1 MFSSIRN
8 EKIFSDRINNKFD
21 DKIKDLNENDK
32 NQINNIKNLE
42 NEEFNLN
49 LKMEEEI
56 NEIKLKYQ
64 NLKKDI
70 ISKKEEEI
78 KKLNNLNNETYFWFK
93 VLTNNKLI
101 NNLINEID
109 YPALKFLNNLK
120 WEYFNN
126 DINIINLIF
135 NFQEN
140 EFFENNLIEKKYYFS
155 LDKFIYKIES
165 TEIKWKKDFRKKI
178 IKNKK
183 KEKEIIDNSFFNF
196 FYNLE
201 LPNQEKIKKNK
212 NIDIEKE
219 KSFAELFDKEYDL
232 LKEIIYEIIP
242 HASEYYVGIIPDIEE
257 YLGYLEKNLGNDF

>member
-1 MFSSIRN
+1 M
-8 EKIFSDRINNKFD
+8 
-21 DKIKDLNENDK
+21 
-32 NQINNIKNLE
+32 
-42 NEEFNLN
+42 
-49 LKMEEEI
+49 
-56 NEIKLKYQ
+56 
-64 NLKKDI
+64 
-70 ISKKEEEI
+70 
-78 KKLNNLNNETYFWFK
+78 
-93 VLTNNKLI
+93 
-101 NNLINEID
+101 
-109 YPALKFLNNLK
+109 KFLNNLK

-242 HASEYYVGIIPDIEE
+242 HATEYYVGVIPDIEE
-257 YLGYLEKNLGNDF
+257 YLGYLEKNVGNDF

>member
-8 EKIFSDRINNKFD
+8 EKIFSDRINNKFN

-32 NQINNIKNLE
+32 NQINNIRNLE

-56 NEIKLKYQ
+56 NKIKLKYQ
-64 NLKKDI
+64 NLKNDIVLKKD
-70 ISKKEEEI
+70 EEI
-78 KKLNNLNNETYFWFK
+78 NKLNNLNNETFFWFK

-109 YPALKFLNNLK
+109 YPALKFLNNIK

-155 LDKFIYKIES
+155 LDKFIYKIE
-165 TEIKWKKDFRKKI
+165 
-178 IKNKK
+178 
-183 KEKEIIDNSFFNF
+183 
-196 FYNLE
+196 
-201 LPNQEKIKKNK
+201 
-212 NIDIEKE
+212 
-219 KSFAELFDKEYDL
+219 
-232 LKEIIYEIIP
+232 
-242 HASEYYVGIIPDIEE
+242 
-257 YLGYLEKNLGNDF
+257 